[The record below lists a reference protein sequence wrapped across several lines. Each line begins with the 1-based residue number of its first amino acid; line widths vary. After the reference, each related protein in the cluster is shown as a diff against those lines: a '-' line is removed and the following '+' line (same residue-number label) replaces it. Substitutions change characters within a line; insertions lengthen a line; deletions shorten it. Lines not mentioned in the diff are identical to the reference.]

1 MPNILIDNRFPIITR
16 QLKSDRC
23 VCKCAAATSDNSTSV
38 ITMPEPGRRY
48 YHNYLACTITY
59 THSAVLHKTILC
71 WIWYCLLLK
80 SITWN
85 RFCRLP
91 LLVVAITS
99 SVVQLLVKPDISQH
113 PPQLPLRPNV
123 QTLRYLNFGP
133 RQILVIA
140 IRGTFAF
147 WHADIS
153 SFQRK
158 LALSAWD
165 QNLRRENG

>member
-1 MPNILIDNRFPIITR
+1 MQSGHKWQFNIGYHYARARTEVLP
-16 QLKSDRC
+16 QLPR
-23 VCKCAAATSDNSTSV
+23 V
-38 ITMPEPGRRY
+38 Y
-48 YHNYLACTITY
+48 NYEQCRTAENNIMLNFVF
-59 THSAVLHKTILC
+59 HFVEEKKTLTC
-71 WIWYCLLLK
+71 
-80 SITWN
+80 
-85 RFCRLP
+85 FCRLPVP

>member
-1 MPNILIDNRFPIITR
+1 MCLQMWRGGHKWQFNIGYHYARARTEVLPQLPRVYNYEQCRIAENNIMLNLVFHFVEKQNID
-16 QLKSDRC
+16 
-23 VCKCAAATSDNSTSV
+23 
-38 ITMPEPGRRY
+38 
-48 YHNYLACTITY
+48 
-59 THSAVLHKTILC
+59 
-71 WIWYCLLLK
+71 LLLQ
-80 SITWN
+80 TTTV
-85 RFCRLP
+85 
-91 LLVVAITS
+91 LVVAITS